1 MFTNVT
7 EIVLIIV
14 IVIIVFGM
22 GKLPSIATRI
32 GRMRSEFNKGL
43 EGESQTIDITPSGR
57 PAKPEKE
64 RKPGK
69 FNSPI
74 EDASVDEA

>member
-43 EGESQTIDITPSGR
+43 EGESQTIDITPSERSATSG
-57 PAKPEKE
+57 KE